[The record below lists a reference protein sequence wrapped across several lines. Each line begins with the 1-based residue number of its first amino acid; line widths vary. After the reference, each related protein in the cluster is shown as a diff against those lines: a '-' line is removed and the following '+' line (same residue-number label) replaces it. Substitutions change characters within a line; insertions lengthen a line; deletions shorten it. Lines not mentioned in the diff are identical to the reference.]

1 MVATCVALFFIC
13 FFLIRRRMRKRG
25 TGFFFYLEY
34 VWLPV
39 VILLASALAW
49 SQVDSA
55 QATEFGLGML
65 IAGWLLSF
73 LVIGI
78 WAIFLPILYVLSV
91 PVFWCLGAMVCGI
104 TFGNFAGIGWELWRS
119 RRRLE

>member
-1 MVATCVALFFIC
+1 MAATGLSLFIAC

-34 VWLPV
+34 VWLPL
-39 VILLASALAW
+39 VILAAAAYAW
-49 SQVDSA
+49 SQVDT
-55 QATEFGLGML
+55 ATAAEWGIGILL
-65 IAGWLLSF
+65 AGWIMSF

-91 PVFWCLGAMVCGI
+91 PVFWCLGAMVLGI
-104 TFGNFAGIGWELWRS
+104 TGGNMAGIGWELWTKRGGA
-119 RRRLE
+119 

>member
-1 MVATCVALFFIC
+1 MIAAGVALFLLC
-13 FFLIRRRMRKRG
+13 FFLIRRRMRRRG

-34 VWLPV
+34 VWLPL
-39 VILLASALAW
+39 VILLAAIAVW
-49 SQVDSA
+49 SQVDTA
-55 QATEFGLGML
+55 QAADFGMGVL

-73 LVIGI
+73 LVVGI

-104 TFGNFAGIGWELWRS
+104 TMGNFGGIGWELWV
-119 RRRLE
+119 RRRGGA

>member
-1 MVATCVALFFIC
+1 MVATGVALFLLC
-13 FFLIRRRMRKRG
+13 FLLIRRRMRKRG

-34 VWLPV
+34 VWLPLIV
-39 VILLASALAW
+39 LLAAALAW
-49 SQVDSA
+49 SQIDPV
-55 QATEFGLGML
+55 QAAEFGLGML

-104 TFGNFAGIGWELWRS
+104 AFGNFAGIGSELWRN
-119 RRRLE
+119 RRSVE